1 MADENETPQ
10 VETAPQKRARRQPKP
25 LLQRKRLLPPKP
37 GVPRAIARRAVARAV
52 RVADAVAAV
61 AAAIVV
67 AAVAVVT
74 TVVAAVAATTTVAR
88 S

>member
-10 VETAPQKRARRQPKP
+10 VETVPPTGASRSRSCSGSGSCRRE
-25 LLQRKRLLPPKP
+25 LD
-37 GVPRAIARRAVARAV
+37 VPRAIARRAVARAV
-52 RVADAVAAV
+52 RVAAVVAAV
-61 AAAIVV
+61 AAAIVA

-74 TVVAAVAATTTVAR
+74 TVVADVAATMTVAR